1 MCIYRRARG
10 ARCAVFKGRPLACG
24 CPSEMS
30 DRKSPEP
37 IQDREFCVYA
47 TDFRAK
53 IGVVTPDSSRHEV
66 LDALWQMSTGV
77 EKFGFPN
84 YDGQD
89 PPLAQAITLSVQIAL
104 VAFPNDNEVALEA
117 AKLFVWLVSSS
128 RLYQKERIFEHINA
142 VLRLHGH
149 DFKIL
154 ELCRKAMVLC
164 AQIGLAVEN
173 KVCLDTDMQEV
184 ADYMTR
190 PPPAAQ
196 QIMKCLTKLQTHAI
210 FAQMSVFEHN
220 KYKECITEFALWCL
234 ARTIRKKHE
243 SSWHLDVHVG
253 NEACNVLFC
262 VAAGC
267 MQQDSETLLEKDR
280 DLLCSWDLPLLLFEF
295 RNYLHTLRLPLDKT
309 QWLFE
314 RVCQNPAL
322 STPGA
327 VGAKRSR
334 GEGGAA

>member
-1 MCIYRRARG
+1 
-10 ARCAVFKGRPLACG
+10 
-24 CPSEMS
+24 
-30 DRKSPEP
+30 
-37 IQDREFCVYA
+37 
-47 TDFRAK
+47 
-53 IGVVTPDSSRHEV
+53 
-66 LDALWQMSTGV
+66 MSTGV

-154 ELCRKAMVLC
+154 QLCRKAMVLC

-280 DLLCSWDLPLLLFEF
+280 DLLCSWDLPQLLFEF
-295 RNYLHTLRLPLDKT
+295 RNHLHTLGLPLDKT

-314 RVCQNPAL
+314 RLSRKQAP